1 MGFFAKF
8 ENKMEDAVDDFGDR
22 FFDAPISPVQIA
34 KKAEKQ
40 MRRNKMLGAGKQYA
54 PTLYTVL
61 VNVEDDARLK
71 GYYPTLAGETETYL
85 KAKANENGFSMDGD
99 PLVRFMDDPDLKP
112 GKFDVIAEPVAA
124 DIIAQL
130 REEEMERYG
139 INNISAPQ
147 IKESEQNQASIAT
160 PEQVQAASNASNPFA
175 DYNESQVQNVVQ
187 SAPAPQAQAV
197 PQQNPASV
205 PKPAVAQVPV
215 QEPKPAEN
223 VQMPLSSSPTTVFSG
238 GFDVGASQVASQN
251 AAVPSATL
259 RDNASGKIFTIN
271 QANVVIG
278 RETTCNIALPDANTS
293 RQHAQISYNG
303 GI

>member
-139 INNISAPQ
+139 INNQNAAQ
-147 IKESEQNQASIAT
+147 VRESEQNQAPAAA
-160 PEQVQAASNASNPFA
+160 PQAQADSNVSNPFA
-175 DYNESQVQNVVQ
+175 DYDESQVQKVVQ
-187 SAPAPQAQAV
+187 SAPAPQAQAA
-197 PQQNPASV
+197 PQQNPA
-205 PKPAVAQVPV
+205 PTPQPAVAQAPVP
-215 QEPKPAEN
+215 QPKLAEN
-223 VQMPLSSSPTTVFSG
+223 AQMPLSSSPTTVFSG
-238 GFDVGASQVASQN
+238 GFDVGASQVAAQN

-259 RDNASGKIFTIN
+259 RDSASGKIFTIN
-271 QANVVIG
+271 QPNVVIG